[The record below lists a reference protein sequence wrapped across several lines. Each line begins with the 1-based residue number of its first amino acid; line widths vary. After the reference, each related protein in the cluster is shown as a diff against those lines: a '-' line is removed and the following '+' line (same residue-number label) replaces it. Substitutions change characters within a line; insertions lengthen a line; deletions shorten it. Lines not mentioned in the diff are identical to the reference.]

1 MTADHDP
8 RILSAERLNRGIVI
22 AFDDGRC
29 ALFLDA
35 LLYATLPQAEE
46 LDERKVEW

>member
-1 MTADHDP
+1 MPPENDP
-8 RILSAERLNRGIVI
+8 RILSAERLHRGIII

-29 ALFLDA
+29 AFFSET

-46 LDERKVEW
+46 MDEREVEW

>member
-1 MTADHDP
+1 MTPDHDP
-8 RILSAERLNRGIVI
+8 RILSAERVTRGIVI
-22 AFDDGRC
+22 IFDDGRC
-29 ALFLDA
+29 ALFSNV